1 MQKEVLFVLFSA
13 TFHSGDRV
21 SVVIESS
28 NTQKGQAGR
37 ESSWERQQE
46 ERGEEA
52 KVSLASGLTV
62 ACQAC
67 SGMDKH
73 KSQSLWDEKGPCVTL
88 TRMHKECLP

>member
-1 MQKEVLFVLFSA
+1 MCYFLLHSVL
-13 TFHSGDRV
+13 
-21 SVVIESS
+21 VIESLWLLIRRRDR
-28 NTQKGQAGR
+28 QEERAPGKGSR
-37 ESSWERQQE
+37 RR

-67 SGMDKH
+67 RGMDKH

-88 TRMHKECLP
+88 TRMHKECLS

>member
-1 MQKEVLFVLFSA
+1 MLFSA
-13 TFHSGDRV
+13 TFRSGDRV
-21 SVVIESS
+21 SVAS

-46 ERGEEA
+46 ERESGEEA

-88 TRMHKECLP
+88 TRMHKECLS

>member
-1 MQKEVLFVLFSA
+1 MCYFLLHSVL
-13 TFHSGDRV
+13 
-21 SVVIESS
+21 VIESLWLLIRRRDR
-28 NTQKGQAGR
+28 QEERAHGKGSR
-37 ESSWERQQE
+37 RS

-73 KSQSLWDEKGPCVTL
+73 KSQSLWDEKGPCVSL
-88 TRMHKECLP
+88 THMHKECLS